1 MNPKIITLL
10 FKNRTG
16 NPVCRCSGEDH
27 TDTRP
32 LGGQPEW
39 NSRGAAGHS
48 QNRRRMRRLL
58 PPFIGCRS
66 QRQKEETAH
75 AQAIAAFYRL
85 PQSAPE
91 GGDGACAGIAAFCRL
106 PQSAPE
112 GGHGACAG
120 YCRLV

>member
-1 MNPKIITLL
+1 MNSKIITLI
-10 FKNRTG
+10 FENRTG

-39 NSRGAAGHS
+39 DSRGAAGHS

-66 QRQKEETAH
+66 HHQETAH
-75 AQAIAAFYRL
+75 AQAIAAFL
-85 PQSAPE
+85 
-91 GGDGACAGIAAFCRL
+91 
-106 PQSAPE
+106 
-112 GGHGACAG
+112 
-120 YCRLV
+120 